1 MANVPSLES
10 SKLLLG
16 ELDISVL
23 SAAANFGLSSG
34 VLANAGLSYFGA
46 TIPTGIDLAGVN
58 IGPPL
63 AATGAAFSLNV
74 EGGTNIAGI
83 LNVSG
88 IKNVFAVSNIFG
100 STSRVGTKVALA
112 FNSDLGFKYQ
122 AAINKTDGP
131 DLAQAFT
138 KVPVVQADV
147 LFGDISTTN
156 GINGTIISAIAGAKG
171 FDIPHPS
178 KPNHRLRYICLE
190 GPEVGAYVRGTLDE
204 NDTIELPDYWRDLV
218 YTESITV
225 NLTPIGSYQELFVDK
240 IEWGTRI
247 KIKNNSG
254 NSIRCY
260 YTVFGER
267 KTKDKL
273 QVEYEGLSPADYP
286 GDNTEY
292 SIAGYNYDKR

>member
-1 MANVPSLES
+1 MANIPSLES

-63 AATGAAFSLNV
+63 AITGAAFSLNV

-83 LNVSG
+83 LNVTG

-122 AAINKTDGP
+122 AAVCKTDGP
-131 DLAQAFT
+131 NLAQAFT
-138 KVPVVQADV
+138 QTPVVRAEV
-147 LFGDISTTN
+147 LFGDSTTTR
-156 GINGTIISAIAGAKG
+156 GTNFQTQLQLNTKKG
-171 FDIPHPS
+171 FDIPHPN
-178 KPNHRLRYICLE
+178 KPNYRLRHICVE
-190 GPEVGAYVRGTLDE
+190 GPESAVYVRGKL
-204 NDTIELPDYWRDLV
+204 NSGNVIELPDYWKGLIDPETISV
-218 YTESITV
+218 H
-225 NLTPIGSYQELFVDK
+225 LTPIGFYQELFVEK
-240 IEWGTRI
+240 IEWGKNI
-247 KIKNNSG
+247 IIKNQSG
-254 NSIRCY
+254 GPINCY
-260 YTVFGER
+260 YKVWADRLGE
-267 KTKDKL
+267 KL
-273 QVEYEGLSPADYP
+273 IIEYPGETPADYP
-286 GDNTEY
+286 GDNSEY